1 MIEAALIP
9 IKTTAPRL
17 TPEQKDVILSMLAA
31 GFKEK
36 AIADFFDRLGWV
48 PLAGSS
54 LAHYRKKWRV
64 EIEAA
69 VVRRIDG
76 ALTEG
81 LALKS
86 HRVAALK
93 EHAAQLQA
101 LVFVTDANGRMWNE
115 RAYRQCIEDIGIEMG
130 DRKPKDGPQEQTVK
144 VYVGLNPDLV

>member
-1 MIEAALIP
+1 MEAQEIQAA
-9 IKTTAPRL
+9 KTSPRL

-36 AIADFFDRLGWV
+36 PIADFFARLGWV

-54 LAHYRKKWRV
+54 LSHYRKKWKA

-69 VVRRIDG
+69 AKRRIDG

-81 LALKS
+81 LSLKS
-86 HRVAALK
+86 ERIAALK
-93 EHAAQLQA
+93 DHAAQLQA
-101 LVFVTDANGRMWNE
+101 LVFVTDSNGRMWNE
-115 RAYRQCIEDIGIEMG
+115 RAYRQCLEDIGIEMG
-130 DRKPKDGPQEQTVK
+130 DRKPKDAPQEQTVK